1 MKKWIA
7 LLLAA
12 VMVFALAACAS
23 SPEKSAE
30 SNDTPAAADDG
41 VVKAVFCSAKNNE
54 SQAFAQKMFEKHMA
68 EYGFQ
73 VDFLDDQG
81 DAAKQADNVQQA
93 AANGYKWIIVNPT
106 DAAGIVTT
114 LKAVKEAHPE
124 IIISTFSADVPD
136 GESEQYRDFF
146 VGINDTDVGKTAA
159 QAFMNLFPDGCKMV
173 EIGGQAG
180 HNAQVLRHEG
190 FMEVMKDHP
199 EFEILDC
206 QNTEHWAADE
216 AQSIAEDMVTKFGS
230 DIQAIYCHWDN
241 GVTGVYNA
249 TKAAGLDVPILGV
262 DGCRAGFEQV
272 QDGVQFATVMNNFE
286 TDATTSMELAKKVL
300 AGEKVE
306 SDNYVQADIV
316 TIDNINDF
324 TMPEW

>member
-1 MKKWIA
+1 MKKLIA
-7 LLLAA
+7 FLLAL
-12 VMVFALAACAS
+12 VMVFALVACS
-23 SPEKSAE
+23 SGETAQT
-30 SNDTPAAADDG
+30 NDTPAQTG
-41 VVKAVFCSAKNNE
+41 SETVKAVFCSAKNNE

-93 AANGYKWIIVNPT
+93 AASGYKWIIVNPT

-114 LKAVKEAHPE
+114 LKSVKENYPDV
-124 IIISTFSADVPD
+124 IISTFSADVPD

-146 VGINDTDVGKTAA
+146 VGINDTDVGKIAA
-159 QAFMNLFPDGCKMV
+159 QAFINMFPDGCKMV

-206 QNTEHWAADE
+206 QNCEHWAADE
-216 AQSIAEDMVTKFGS
+216 AQTIAEDMVTKFG
-230 DIQAIYCHWDN
+230 DEIEAIYCHWDN

-249 TKAAGLDVPILGV
+249 TNAAGLDVPILGV

-272 QDGVQFATVMNNFE
+272 QQGIQCATVMNNFE
-286 TDATTSMELAKKVL
+286 TDAITSMELAQKVL
-300 AGEKVE
+300 AGESVP
-306 SDNYVQADIV
+306 SDNYITADIV